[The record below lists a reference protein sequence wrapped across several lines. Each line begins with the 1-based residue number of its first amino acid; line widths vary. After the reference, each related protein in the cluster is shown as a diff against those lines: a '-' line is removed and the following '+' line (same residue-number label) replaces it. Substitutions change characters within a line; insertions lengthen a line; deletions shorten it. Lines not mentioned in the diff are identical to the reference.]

1 MVIVCFLCSSN
12 VLSPCSAF
20 IEPIYKYGVRQM
32 CVGRFFFDCGFSWKT
47 SSIIHSPLSLRWLIV
62 VLCSWGSHL
71 QLLCKFKKS
80 TVWKKQDVCW
90 TYLLWLWLLST
101 RRKTS
106 SIIHS
111 GLSLSSEI
119 DDNSCV
125 HDSFMWLAWFGAP
138 GSRWQCDRDCWYGGR
153 GGWTG
158 WLQGSWLIWF
168 LGLLEWSH
176 EAIASPAYRW
186 IMSIARS
193 RLCIQVAALSES
205 LLIGLAP
212 GTSTS
217 IREGCVPVES

>member
-1 MVIVCFLCSSN
+1 M
-12 VLSPCSAF
+12 
-20 IEPIYKYGVRQM
+20 
-32 CVGRFFFDCGFSWKT
+32 
-47 SSIIHSPLSLRWLIV
+47 
-62 VLCSWGSHL
+62 
-71 QLLCKFKKS
+71 KS
-80 TVWKKQDVCW
+80 TVWRKLDVCW
-90 TYLLWLWLLST
+90 SNLLWLWRLST
-101 RRKTS
+101 CRKTS